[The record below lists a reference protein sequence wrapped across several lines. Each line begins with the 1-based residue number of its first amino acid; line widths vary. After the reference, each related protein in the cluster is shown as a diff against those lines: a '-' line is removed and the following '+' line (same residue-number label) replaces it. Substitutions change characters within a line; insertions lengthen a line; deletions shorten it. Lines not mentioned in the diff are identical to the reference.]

1 MDSSLTFL
9 RTREIFF
16 ANRRR
21 NPSPN
26 RPCLLAR
33 RQRRNNAVKQRR
45 KTRTRRC
52 DERCEKRPFV
62 TYLLVVLRVY
72 KDVLFNF
79 YTCEWGERKISYSFQ
94 LFLEWKFPLRIL
106 SLGHEK
112 GGKLLPSW
120 ILYLYLKNAFFFI
133 SSSLSR
139 AHLRAFARAYNITFF
154 LRARAHAREKVTR
167 IAIIDRPIIDRPLS
181 MIVGGRVGALF
192 FIVCF
197 LSVLEIQIERFCISP
212 PRMQI
217 EWMKRA
223 GKERTK
229 GVRVRRVLTCA
240 GEFLSFFVFFSLSSC
255 YCISSFFFIEEEVN
269 DDTWRK
275 EHFLGKNSSL
285 SFFETGFEYRGIGA
299 FLGEFVSSSL
309 LFLGDCR
316 KQVTIIK
323 HYFSRRHY

>member
-1 MDSSLTFL
+1 M
-9 RTREIFF
+9 
-16 ANRRR
+16 
-21 NPSPN
+21 
-26 RPCLLAR
+26 
-33 RQRRNNAVKQRR
+33 
-45 KTRTRRC
+45 
-52 DERCEKRPFV
+52 
-62 TYLLVVLRVY
+62 
-72 KDVLFNF
+72 
-79 YTCEWGERKISYSFQ
+79 
-94 LFLEWKFPLRIL
+94 
-106 SLGHEK
+106 
-112 GGKLLPSW
+112 
-120 ILYLYLKNAFFFI
+120 
-133 SSSLSR
+133 
-139 AHLRAFARAYNITFF
+139 
-154 LRARAHAREKVTR
+154 RARAHAREKVTR
-167 IAIIDRPIIDRPLS
+167 IAIIDRPLS

-255 YCISSFFFIEEEVN
+255 YCISSLFFIEEEVN

-299 FLGEFVSSSL
+299 WGSFVSIKIESSL
-309 LFLGDCR
+309 LFFLDCR
-316 KQVTIIK
+316 NMWQHNV
-323 HYFSRRHY
+323 SRASICDAQPIMTLGSHEIDRRNFDRWSTLIFDWNISLKIPYVFKSICVF